1 MRLQLGL
8 IKIEINLPDIAS
20 TLEEFARDRKKA
32 FESLVSE
39 VKSSMSETLNSLL
52 KHEIEL
58 FLGRPDQQD
67 NKLNGHYVRE
77 YSLKGFGAIR
87 IKMPRDRKG
96 NFESAVVPRHERMDP
111 RLKEDIAILHLSGI
125 STRTLAM
132 ISKRLLG
139 VEVSAKTISNSLNVV
154 AEAADNWLSRPLTQ
168 PYWAL
173 YIDGT
178 NFNIQRRGST
188 QKEPSLVVL
197 GIDASNR
204 RSILAIE
211 PGTRD
216 NCDAWRAVFR
226 DLKRRGLDPSHV
238 RVGIMDGLPGLERL
252 FKEEFCEAVTA
263 RCWAHAMRNACA
275 KAPERL
281 RDSFKLLADKVMYAS
296 SEGAALHEFK
306 VLKEL
311 LGNDCERA
319 VKCLEKDLESLTVH
333 YRFDQRFWRAL
344 KTTNC
349 IERIHKEFKRR
360 TKSMESLGERS
371 LKSVLV
377 FTALKLE
384 MGWRM
389 KAVDSSSLKKFGI
402 KSENIIEHA
411 VEEMGLLH

>member
-1 MRLQLGL
+1 MGL
-8 IKIEINLPDIAS
+8 IKVEINLPEIAG
-20 TLEEFARDRKKA
+20 TLESFARDRKKA
-32 FESLVSE
+32 LEGLISE
-39 VKSSMSETLNSLL
+39 VKTSVGETLNSLL

-58 FLGRPDQQD
+58 FLGRPDQQN
-67 NKLNGHYVRE
+67 NKLNGYYVRE
-77 YSLKGFGAIR
+77 YSLKGVGAIR
-87 IKMPRDRKG
+87 IKMPRDR
-96 NFESAVVPRHERMDP
+96 NASFESTVVPKHERMDP
-111 RLKEDIAILHLSGI
+111 KLKEDMAILHLSGI
-125 STRTLAM
+125 STRTMAM
-132 ISKRLLG
+132 ISRRLLG
-139 VEVSAKTISNSLNVV
+139 VEVSSKTISNSLSLVT
-154 AEAADNWLSRPLTQ
+154 EAADNWLQRPITQ

-226 DLKRRGLDPSHV
+226 ELKRRGLDPSHV

-252 FKEEFCEAVTA
+252 FKEEFCESVTA

-281 RDSFKLLADKVMYAS
+281 REGFKLLADKVMYAS
-296 SEGAALHEFK
+296 SEGAALEEFNT
-306 VLKEL
+306 LREL
-311 LGNDCERA
+311 LGKDCERA
-319 VKCLEKDLESLTVH
+319 VKCLEKDLQALTVH
-333 YRFDQRFWRAL
+333 YRFDQRFWRGL

-360 TKSMESLGERS
+360 TRSMESLGDRS

-384 MGWRM
+384 MGWRT
-389 KAVDSSSLKKFGI
+389 KTVDSNSLIKFGM
-402 KSENIIEHA
+402 KSKNIVEQA
-411 VEEMGLLH
+411 VEEIGLLH